1 MSTGNGETYQ
11 EVLQRAANQLGLSGS
26 RDLEPAIIDHCL
38 NQLRDW
44 LLTHGEPETLSQL
57 VDRFAMSLDVRFEEV
72 RGPADMDAL
81 LNRMEARERPTFAA
95 LRSEF
100 GDDTDAATVLRVNRQ
115 PWEPAYLAVINCEGW
130 HEFRR
135 YFSKWHELAHRL
147 LEGSQL
153 TFALR
158 QTKVERAEPE
168 EILVDKVAAALAF
181 FPDMFLPVFVEEC
194 TKEGGLTFAAVER
207 VRERIA
213 PDASREAT
221 LRASL
226 HHTDTPA
233 WFLRCSMGFTADE
246 RRNLNSAQMRLIP
259 DDLPEAKL
267 RIIGSSWNPAAT
279 ALDIRF
285 HRNMRVPDTSAVTE
299 AFHDEQG
306 AVMENVELLDDWET
320 RSGGPIGSGAV
331 RVEAARI
338 DAEEVWALIQL
349 LDPEDGT

>member
-1 MSTGNGETYQ
+1 M
-11 EVLQRAANQLGLSGS
+11 
-26 RDLEPAIIDHCL
+26 
-38 NQLRDW
+38 
-44 LLTHGEPETLSQL
+44 
-57 VDRFAMSLDVRFEEV
+57 
-72 RGPADMDAL
+72 
-81 LNRMEARERPTFAA
+81 
-95 LRSEF
+95 
-100 GDDTDAATVLRVNRQ
+100 
-115 PWEPAYLAVINCEGW
+115 
-130 HEFRR
+130 
-135 YFSKWHELAHRL
+135 
-147 LEGSQL
+147 EGSQL

-158 QTKVERAEPE
+158 QTKVERPEPE

-181 FPDMFLPVFVEEC
+181 FPDMFVPVFVEEY

-246 RRNLNSAQMRLIP
+246 QRKLNSAQMRLIP

-279 ALDIRF
+279 ALDVRF

-299 AFHDEQG
+299 AFRDERG
-306 AVMENVELLDDWET
+306 AVTENVELLDDWET